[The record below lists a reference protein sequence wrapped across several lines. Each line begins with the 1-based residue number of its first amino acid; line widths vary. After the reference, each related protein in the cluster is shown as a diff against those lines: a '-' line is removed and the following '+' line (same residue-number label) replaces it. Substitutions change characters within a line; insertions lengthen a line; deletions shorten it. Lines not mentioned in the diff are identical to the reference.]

1 MKYNLIT
8 KYLMKKNVI
17 LSESSTF
24 FYHIFNK
31 MYAIITKERVILC
44 FIVKHVKI

>member
-31 MYAIITKERVILC
+31 MYVIITKGRVILC